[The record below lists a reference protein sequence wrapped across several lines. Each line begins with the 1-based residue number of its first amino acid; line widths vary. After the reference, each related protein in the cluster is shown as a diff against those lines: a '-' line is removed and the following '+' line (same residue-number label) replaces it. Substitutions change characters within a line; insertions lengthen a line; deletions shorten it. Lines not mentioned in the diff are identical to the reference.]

1 MIMYSKMAKYI
12 YLCGWTAL
20 KKDARTY
27 LSLKKK
33 EKGGEELLTKEEY
46 RLKKHMWKEV
56 ERLKT
61 LAIIQILPFSGP
73 LLLYYLYVYPTSI
86 PSWFSVDVLHDDYLL
101 ACIKTQSQAVEHYKK
116 HPLHRPLNLMHLKL

>member
-1 MIMYSKMAKYI
+1 
-12 YLCGWTAL
+12 
-20 KKDARTY
+20 
-27 LSLKKK
+27 
-33 EKGGEELLTKEEY
+33 
-46 RLKKHMWKEV
+46 MWKEV

-116 HPLHRPLNLMHLKL
+116 HPLHRPLNLMHLKLEELKRLSELLFGHFEDGVTGYNKIMAPKRKEYFLHPSVSKYLVVRNLKK